1 MSEQNN
7 QTEVPTQENEELK
20 AELVKLEDEINTL
33 KQVLASKEQQAS
45 EMRTKLGITPLA
57 QIKTTF
63 ENIGK
68 SETISKITAKV
79 QDAFQKE
86 NVVFERKNSI
96 DWRDRAQ
103 KTQAALSEFGDNT
116 GKAFASFG
124 NTVSTKFSEM
134 KSSPSFQSFE
144 QKVGG
149 IFNRNSQGA
158 TPTATTPSDPPK
170 QDAPL

>member
-1 MSEQNN
+1 MGTHPIFESDFDCLTDFFKMSEQNN
-7 QTEVPTQENEELK
+7 QTEVPTQNEELK
-20 AELVKLEDEINTL
+20 AELTKLEDEINTL
-33 KQVLASKEQQAS
+33 KQVLASKEQQAA

-68 SETISKITAKV
+68 SET
-79 QDAFQKE
+79 
-86 NVVFERKNSI
+86 
-96 DWRDRAQ
+96 AQ

-134 KSSPSFQSFE
+134 KFKIKMKKRSSPSFQSFE

>member
-68 SETISKITAKV
+68 SETYVTLIA
-79 QDAFQKE
+79 QFQ
-86 NVVFERKNSI
+86 SPA
-96 DWRDRAQ
+96 WAQ

>member
-20 AELVKLEDEINTL
+20 AELIKLEDEINTL

-68 SETISKITAKV
+68 SET
-79 QDAFQKE
+79 
-86 NVVFERKNSI
+86 
-96 DWRDRAQ
+96 AQ